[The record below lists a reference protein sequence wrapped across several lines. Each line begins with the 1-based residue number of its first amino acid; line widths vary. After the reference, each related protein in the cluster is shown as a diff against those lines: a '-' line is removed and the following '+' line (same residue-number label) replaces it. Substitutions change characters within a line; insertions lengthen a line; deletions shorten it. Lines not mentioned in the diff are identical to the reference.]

1 MEINVTYIGYFAIF
15 WLPTYSW
22 LLYLVMRR
30 SNMPTSY
37 GVIGIIMMPFIPL
50 ALIYLALLVYL
61 REKRGMLDQQTN
73 IVK

>member
-1 MEINVTYIGYFAIF
+1 
-15 WLPTYSW
+15 
-22 LLYLVMRR
+22 
-30 SNMPTSY
+30 MPTSY